1 MDPSTHNYL
10 NNIIHTSNEPTFIV
24 AGVVLQFLDIDNPMT
39 RIIAAQIK
47 IEGIVG
53 DLQST
58 YASHSGGRAFLERHT
73 PSSAITTSKEF
84 EAILPGPK
92 LEK

>member
-1 MDPSTHNYL
+1 
-10 NNIIHTSNEPTFIV
+10 
-24 AGVVLQFLDIDNPMT
+24 VVLQFLDIDNPMT

-47 IEGIVG
+47 IKGTVG

-84 EAILPGPK
+84 EATLRGPK